1 MISSKVFQLLVGVG
15 LGLGALTA
23 PAPAAV
29 FQASTTV
36 SLLDYDGGLGSVD
49 FSLPRYS
56 GPGTIIGANIKFS
69 GSAEGT
75 DYYPYMLA
83 DGITVPSYSSTW
95 EFFVLFFP
103 PVTTSPVNTS
113 FLGVS
118 ATAKYVGGSVPP
130 CTNCGLG
137 LTDDFYT
144 STSPTSFSGS
154 ANLTDFSDFAGSGSN
169 TFQIEETG
177 FQDNLA
183 GSATITETILTSV
196 PEPST
201 WAMALIGFAIVG
213 FAAHRRRLARPPRRV
228 V

>member
-103 PVTTSPVNTS
+103 PATTS
-113 FLGVS
+113 FLTVS
-118 ATAKYVGGSVPP
+118 ATAEYVGGSVPP
-130 CTNCGLG
+130 CTDCIGLI
-137 LTDDFYT
+137 DNFFA

-154 ANLTDFSDFAGSGSN
+154 ANLN
-169 TFQIEETG
+169 Q
-177 FQDNLA
+177 L
-183 GSATITETILTSV
+183 L
-196 PEPST
+196 
-201 WAMALIGFAIVG
+201 
-213 FAAHRRRLARPPRRV
+213 
-228 V
+228 

>member
-15 LGLGALTA
+15 LGLGAFTA

-36 SLLDYDGGLGSVD
+36 SLLDYYGGLGSVD
-49 FSLPRYS
+49 FSLPQYS

-75 DYYPYMLA
+75 DYFPYLVA
-83 DGITVPSYSSTW
+83 DGIAVPSYSSTW

-103 PVTTSPVNTS
+103 PLTTSPLTTS

-118 ATAKYVGGSVPP
+118 ATAKYVGGSVLP
-130 CTNCGLG
+130 CTNCGFG
-137 LTDDFYT
+137 LAYFYT

-154 ANLTDFSDFAGSGSN
+154 ANLTDFPDFAGSGSN

-177 FQDNLA
+177 FQDTLA

-196 PEPST
+196 PEAST

-213 FAAHRRRLARPPRRV
+213 FAAHSRRLAKPPRRV

>member
-1 MISSKVFQLLVGVG
+1 MISSKVLQLLAGVG

-36 SLLDYDGGLGSVD
+36 SLFNTGGFGSID
-49 FSLPRYS
+49 FSLPLYS

-69 GSAEGT
+69 GSAEGS
-75 DYYPYMLA
+75 DSYPY
-83 DGITVPSYSSTW
+83 DTQFGITVPSYSSTW
-95 EFFVLFFP
+95 EVFVLFFP
-103 PVTTSPVNTS
+103 PATTS
-113 FLGVS
+113 FLTVS
-118 ATAKYVGGSVPP
+118 ATAEYVGGSVPP
-130 CTNCGLG
+130 CTDCIGLI
-137 LTDDFYT
+137 DNFFA

-177 FQDNLA
+177 FNDTLD

-213 FAAHRRRLARPPRRV
+213 FAAHSRRLARPPRRLV
-228 V
+228 

>member
-1 MISSKVFQLLVGVG
+1 MISSKVFQLLAGVG
-15 LGLGALTA
+15 LGLGALTT

-36 SLLDYDGGLGSVD
+36 SLFNSGGFGSID
-49 FSLPRYS
+49 FSLPLYS

-69 GSAEGT
+69 GSAEGS
-75 DYYPYMLA
+75 DSYPY
-83 DGITVPSYSSTW
+83 DTQFGITVPSYSSTW

-103 PVTTSPVNTS
+103 PLTTSPLTTS
-113 FLGVS
+113 FLTVS
-118 ATAKYVGGSVPP
+118 ATAEYVGGSVPP
-130 CTNCGLG
+130 CTDCIGLI
-137 LTDDFYT
+137 DNFFA

-177 FQDNLA
+177 FNDTLD
-183 GSATITETILTSV
+183 GLATITETILTSV

-201 WAMALIGFAIVG
+201 WVMALIGFAIVG
-213 FAAHRRRLARPPRRV
+213 FAAHSRRLARPPRRLV
-228 V
+228 

>member
-1 MISSKVFQLLVGVG
+1 MISWKVFQLLVGVG

-23 PAPAAV
+23 PALAAV
-29 FQASTTV
+29 FQASTSV
-36 SLLDYDGGLGSVD
+36 SLFTFGGSGSVD
-49 FSLPRYS
+49 FSLPKYS
-56 GPGTIIGANIKFS
+56 GPGTIIGANIKLS
-69 GSAEGT
+69 GSAEGS
-75 DYYPYMLA
+75 DSYPYILY

-95 EFFVLFFP
+95 DFFVLFFP
-103 PVTTSPVNTS
+103 PLTTSPVNTS
-113 FLGVS
+113 FLTVS
-118 ATAKYVGGSVPP
+118 ATAEYVGGSVPP
-130 CTNCGLG
+130 CPPCG
-137 LTDDFYT
+137 FVIENFFA
-144 STSPTSFSGS
+144 STSPMSFSGS

-177 FQDNLA
+177 FNDTLD

-213 FAAHRRRLARPPRRV
+213 FAAHSRRLARPPRRV